1 MICLNYYLIFF
12 KYNTVGNF
20 IMEINYMNKL
30 LFVGFVSALL
40 VGCAI
45 HKELVA
51 TGGSKADGTIE
62 LAYTYGGMQVPVI
75 NEEQGLQL
83 AKKRCESWGYKN
95 AEKFGGHK
103 QVCSM
108 YGGFGCTEFTVT
120 IQYQCLDK

>member
-1 MICLNYYLIFF
+1 
-12 KYNTVGNF
+12 
-20 IMEINYMNKL
+20 MNKL
-30 LFVGFVSALL
+30 LFIGLL
-40 VGCAI
+40 STLFVGCAI

-62 LAYTYGGMQVPVI
+62 LSYSYGTMQVPVI

-83 AKKRCESWGYKN
+83 AKRRCESWGYKN

-103 QVCSM
+103 QVCSI
-108 YGGFGCTEFTVT
+108 YGGFGCNEFTVT